1 VSSTPVKTSET
12 LMHKFNV
19 INDGPGLMPRVDV
32 QVLLP
37 LVNDSFGLVASQSV
51 TVSQHVRPLSDLIQR
66 RSVTSNA
73 FLGLLVSR
81 DI

>member
-1 VSSTPVKTSET
+1 
-12 LMHKFNV
+12 MHKFNV

-81 DI
+81 DILPL